1 MRAIEGLMP
10 SSSDTCAQ
18 VWVQTVAHFGLPEE
32 IQRVCW
38 LVILPQQSPNE
49 EGLWPQVRPTIR

>member
-10 SSSDTCAQ
+10 SSSGTCAQ

-38 LVILPQQSPNE
+38 LIILPQHLQNE
-49 EGLWPQVRPTIR
+49 EGLWPQIWPRIR